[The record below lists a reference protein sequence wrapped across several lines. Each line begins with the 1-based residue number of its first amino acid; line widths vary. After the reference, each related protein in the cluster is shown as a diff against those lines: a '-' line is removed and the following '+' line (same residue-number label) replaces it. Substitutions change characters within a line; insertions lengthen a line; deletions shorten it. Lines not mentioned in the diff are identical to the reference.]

1 MLKQNKTQKQLPLV
15 SHIQNL
21 QKCNIHVA
29 SLKESDSNK
38 CHICIQKQMQFYIK
52 DRKKSKV
59 NHCHTQLV
67 SIAKENY
74 IYNIFIFTYKLQPK
88 KL

>member
-15 SHIQNL
+15 SHTQNL
-21 QKCNIHVA
+21 QKCNIHVP

-52 DRKKSKV
+52 DRKKQSKSLS
-59 NHCHTQLV
+59 HT
-67 SIAKENY
+67 AC
-74 IYNIFIFTYKLQPK
+74 
-88 KL
+88 